1 LHYKDA
7 QRKHA
12 VIPNAARC
20 VRINWVIIFNTHR
33 LDGEKEESPTMS
45 DPIARALLWL
55 FVIFL
60 GITFG
65 AGIYEARIVVP
76 HWLGSSEDSGRHWN
90 ADAARRD
97 DTGRRFW
104 AFVTTLPLTLLTLA
118 SLIVAWRAPDPLRS
132 WWLAA
137 ATLAVADRIFT
148 FSYFIPTMVR
158 LMRAA
163 DSSESVMKAI
173 TWANLNY
180 VRLAI
185 VLAAWLASL
194 KVFSLLYQNHI

>member
-1 LHYKDA
+1 MHKERA
-7 QRKHA
+7 QEG
-12 VIPNAARC
+12 N
-20 VRINWVIIFNTHR
+20 
-33 LDGEKEESPTMS
+33 PTMS
-45 DPIARALLWL
+45 DPIARGLLWL

-65 AGIYEARIVVP
+65 AGIYEQRIVVP
-76 HWLGSSEDSGRHWN
+76 RWLGSSEDSGRHWN

-104 AFVTTLPLTLLTLA
+104 GFVTTLPLTLLTLA
-118 SLIVAWRAPDPLRS
+118 SLIFAWRAPVPSRS

-137 ATLAVADRIFT
+137 AMLALGDRIFT
-148 FSYFIPTMVR
+148 FSYFIPTMMQ

-173 TWANLNY
+173 QWTNLNY

-185 VLAAWLASL
+185 ALAAWLAAL
-194 KVFSLLYQNHI
+194 NAFSLLYQSHV